1 MTQKEIR
8 EVEQSFTH
16 HHLASHDACGIV
28 AIIQKNGIPTQSNIE
43 KAIGALTKMNH
54 RAGFINGEGDGVGI
68 HTDIPKK
75 LWGKKLTAK
84 NVDAANVD
92 RSDFSV
98 AHIFLTRNK
107 EVKENVE
114 TITHLFQQHGFKIL
128 TFSTEETNTEAL
140 GPIAKSCE
148 PIFIQISF
156 IAKEKIEQM
165 HKKHFA
171 LTLDLEENPD
181 IHVASLS
188 RYHAVYKV
196 LGAGETLK
204 NYYKDLQDPD
214 IASRCTLGHNRYST
228 NTLSNFFRVQPFCIL
243 GHNGEINTI
252 SKLRDEARM
261 LGFTLTNGGSDS
273 QDLSRTIQSMM
284 IHYDFS
290 LLEAMEFMFPPI
302 YSEIKAEEKH
312 IQDLYAYMR
321 EAWGHFAQGPAGII
335 SRYKDETCFSLDALG
350 LRPQWML
357 ETEDCY
363 MFSSEQGIELAT
375 EYISEPKPLAPGEKV
390 ALLIPEGKP
399 VQVLD
404 HHEIQETVYQRLS
417 PRIQIQDAST
427 RLIHNRE
434 NKPAEVFYVEKP
446 TLAMYEA
453 FGWNKE
459 HLSWVE
465 QTSETGNE
473 PIRGLGHD
481 LPLAALDTER
491 KNLADFMKE
500 TVAVVTN
507 PAIDR
512 EREMEHFSTRSI
524 IGARPSLHQMEN
536 EIFLENL
543 RAPLLIEGQ
552 IGASIAHEIRQP
564 SYETLLQTFETKK
577 LVTFLDGT
585 RHENENMKQALR
597 RLSEEA
603 VSAVQSGYTLLILDD
618 AKVMEDKHYWMDP
631 TLAVAIVNFALI
643 KRQLR
648 RKASI
653 ILRSAAL
660 RNLHDIAIVCGLGAD
675 AVSPY
680 FMFASAKEYN
690 KQNIMNLWNG
700 LQKGIE
706 KVISTLGIFEFRG
719 YTRLFS
725 SIGLADE
732 LAKNLRITNYFGS
745 KQSRINFEY
754 MEKDSLKRKQILN
767 TETKKLAVPKR
778 ILTSLMKPIHQLSQ
792 SGDYEPYR
800 EVIAKIEE
808 ERPSAIRHLLDFHID
823 PSRSISQEAVSLK
836 TDIHELPFVIGSMS
850 FGSQNE
856 IPFRAYAEAA
866 YQLNMLSING
876 EGGEIFD
883 MLGKYPYHRGIQVA
897 SGRFG
902 VNAEILNSSHYIEL
916 KVGQGAKPGEGGHL
930 PAEKVNDK
938 IALAR
943 FATKGSDLISPSNN
957 HDIYSIEDLAQIV
970 AELKAVNDQARIIV
984 KVPIVPNIGT
994 IAIGVAKSG
1003 ADIISLSG
1011 FDGGTGAARAHA
1023 TAYVGLPAE
1032 IGVKAAHQA
1041 LLEAGLRENVE
1052 IWADGGVK
1060 SADDVMKL
1068 ILLGANRI
1076 GFATLAMM
1084 SVGCTTCRSC
1094 FTGTCHVGITSQ
1106 IDSVEEA
1113 TALGLRRYQP
1123 RQFEQAVE
1131 NLKRLFTGFAEG
1143 LKTRCAELGFTN
1155 IQDAVGKSE
1164 YLIQT
1169 RGHKLLDLTTLQK
1182 EHELQNTFCKVNYLP
1197 MQNLF
1202 IAHDETHVDYNVD
1215 ALLQNQTVSSVNCE
1229 HRAVG
1234 ARVAGHRVRGKLDR
1248 SYLNDPAITRK
1259 YTKGSIPGNG
1269 FGAYNVEGIT
1279 LIAEGGAED
1288 GVGKTAH
1295 GGNIYVL
1302 KTKNK
1307 FGKSVGGSVGKGFGY
1322 GAQKGKLYIQGN
1334 ADARAG
1340 IRLSGADMIIGGQ
1353 IEKPLYTSGG
1363 LSFVESNIK
1372 GFAFEYMTGG
1382 RALVLGDPG
1391 PWLCSGM
1398 TGGVVYLR
1406 IQEEMGLTVEVLKK
1420 RLAKGAAKVELTGL
1434 SEKGMKDV
1442 KEMLNDYLHVLT
1454 QNNQAQEADTL
1465 RFLTENPDIYFV
1477 QIQPVQ
1483 A

>member
-1 MTQKEIR
+1 MTQKTIQQ
-8 EVEQSFTH
+8 VEQSFSDH
-16 HHLASHDACGIV
+16 YLASHDACGIV
-28 AIIQKNGIPTQSNIE
+28 AIIQKNGVPTKSNID
-43 KAIGALTKMNH
+43 KAIDALTKMNH

-68 HTDIPKK
+68 HTDIPKN
-75 LWGKKLTAK
+75 LWRKKLA
-84 NVDAANVD
+84 AANINTAYTE
-92 RSDFSV
+92 RNDFSV
-98 AHIFLTRNK
+98 AHIFLN
-107 EVKENVE
+107 ENEEAKQNQDYIV
-114 TITHLFQQHGFKIL
+114 QQFEQNDFKIL
-128 TFSTEETNTEAL
+128 TLSTSETNTNVL
-140 GPIAKSCE
+140 GPMGKSCE

-156 IAKEKIEQM
+156 ISKDENLDFLD
-165 HKKHFA
+165 KKHFD
-171 LTLDLEENPD
+171 LTLQLEENTD

-196 LGAGETLK
+196 LGAGQTLK
-204 NYYKDLQDPD
+204 DYYNDLHDAD

-228 NTLSNFFRVQPFCIL
+228 NTLSNFFRVQPFCVL

-252 SKLRDEARM
+252 AKLRDEAKM

-273 QDLSRTIQSMM
+273 QDLSRTLQSM
-284 IHYDFS
+284 IIQYNFS

-302 YSEIKAEEKH
+302 YSEIKLEEKH

-335 SRYKDETCFSLDALG
+335 SRHNNEACFSLDALG

-363 MFSSEQGIELAT
+363 MFSSEQGIGLAT

-390 ALLIPEGKP
+390 ALFIPEGAP

-404 HHEIQETVYQRLS
+404 HHEIQEVVYQRLH
-417 PRIQIQDAST
+417 PKVQIEGAST

-446 TLAMYEA
+446 TNAMYEA
-453 FGWNKE
+453 FGWNKD

-465 QTSETGNE
+465 HTGETGNE

-481 LPLAALDTER
+481 LPLAALDSER
-491 KNLADFMKE
+491 RNLADFMKE

-524 IGARPSLHQMEN
+524 IGARPSLHQNEN
-536 EIFLENL
+536 EIILENL
-543 RAPLLIEGQ
+543 RAPILIEGQ
-552 IGASIAHEIRQP
+552 VGASIAHEIRQP
-564 SYETLLQTFETKK
+564 SYETLLQTFEAKR

-585 RHENENMKQALR
+585 RHTEENMKQALR

-603 VSAVQSGYTLLILDD
+603 ISAVQSGYSILILDD
-618 AKVMEDKHYWMDP
+618 AKIMEDQHYWMDP
-631 TLAVAIVNFALI
+631 VLAVSIVNFALI

-653 ILRSAAL
+653 ILRSAAV
-660 RNLHDIAIVCGLGAD
+660 RNLHDIAVVSGLGAD

-680 FMFASAKEYN
+680 FMFASVKEYN
-690 KQNIMNLWNG
+690 RQSIMNLWNG
-700 LQKGIE
+700 LQKGLE
-706 KVISTLGIFEFRG
+706 KVISTLGIYEFRG
-719 YTRLFS
+719 YSRLFS
-725 SIGLADE
+725 SIGLSDE
-732 LAKNLRITNYFGS
+732 VARNLRITNYFGS
-745 KQSRINFEY
+745 TSSALNFEHLK
-754 MEKDSLKRKQILN
+754 EDSTLRKNILTEEIKRLN
-767 TETKKLAVPKR
+767 VPKR
-778 ILTSLMKPIHQLSQ
+778 IFTSLMKPIHQLAETAN
-792 SGDYEPYR
+792 YEAYK
-800 EVIAKIEE
+800 EVVSKIEL
-808 ERPSAIRHLLDFHID
+808 ERPSTIRHLLDFNID
-823 PSRSISQEAVSLK
+823 STKSISKDAVSLK
-836 TDIHELPFVIGSMS
+836 TNMHDLPFVIGSMS

-856 IPFRAYAEAA
+856 TPFRAYAEAA
-866 YQLNMLSING
+866 YQLNMLSMNG

-883 MLGKYPYHRGIQVA
+883 MLGKYPNNRGIQVA

-902 VNAEILNSSHYIEL
+902 VNAEILNSSHFIEL

-938 IALAR
+938 IAAAR

-970 AELKAVNDQARIIV
+970 AEFKAVNDQARVIV

-1023 TAYVGLPAE
+1023 TAYVGLPVE
-1032 IGVKAAHQA
+1032 IGVKAAHNA

-1060 SADDVMKL
+1060 SVDDVMKL

-1076 GFATLAMM
+1076 GFGTLAMM

-1106 IDSVEEA
+1106 YDTLEEA
-1113 TALGLRRYQP
+1113 TAHGLKKYTP
-1123 RQFEQAVE
+1123 REFDLAV
-1131 NLKRLFTGFAEG
+1131 NRLKGLFTGFADG
-1143 LKTRCAELGFTN
+1143 LKDRCAELGFKN

-1164 YLIQT
+1164 FLIQT
-1169 RGHKLLDLTTLQK
+1169 RKTNLLDLTTLQK
-1182 EHELQNTFCKVNYLP
+1182 EHELQKTFDKVTFLP
-1197 MQNLF
+1197 IPNLF
-1202 IAHDETHVDYNVD
+1202 IAHNETHVDYDVD
-1215 ALLQNQTVSSVNCE
+1215 TLLQDQTQAKINCE

-1248 SYLNDPAITRK
+1248 SYINDPAITRK
-1259 YTKGSIPGNG
+1259 YTEGSILGNG
-1269 FGAYNVEGIT
+1269 FGAYSVSGMT

-1288 GVGKTAH
+1288 GVGKTSH

-1302 KTKNK
+1302 KAKNK
-1307 FGKSVGGSVGKGFGY
+1307 HGKYVGGSVGKGFGY

-1353 IEKPLYTSGG
+1353 IKAPLRKSGA

-1406 IQEEMGLTVEVLKK
+1406 VQEEMGLTAEVLEK
-1420 RLAKGAAKVELTGL
+1420 RLAKGATKVKLTPLTETGVA
-1434 SEKGMKDV
+1434 DIQ
-1442 KEMLNDYLHVLT
+1442 EMLTDYLNVLS
-1454 QNNQAQEADTL
+1454 QNGQAESADLL
-1465 RFLTENPDIYFV
+1465 RELCSDVSKHFV
-1477 QIQPVQ
+1477 QIAPK
-1483 A
+1483 